1 LDLEK
6 LRENKDSFK
15 DPTSGNQY
23 PFATV
28 VNDNKHNFYQL
39 AYLEERTDKWK
50 CI

>member
-6 LRENKDSFK
+6 LRENEDSFK
-15 DPTSGNQY
+15 DPTTGNQY

-28 VNDNKHNFYQL
+28 VNDKHNFYQL
-39 AYLEERTDKWK
+39 AYSEERTNTWK